1 MDVLLKANQ
10 WKINKLHEIV
20 GRRAY
25 KLLYP
30 LKIYKLKIIL
40 LQFIIE
46 MGNHYWSEYIKL
58 NIIFA
63 EEILANY

>member
-20 GRRAY
+20 WRRTY
-25 KLLYP
+25 KPLYP
-30 LKIYKLKIIL
+30 LKICKLKIIL